1 MCMWKKRGSLV
12 GRVRN
17 QGSILCMATGS
28 KCVEKTTLY
37 NSDKLEVL
45 IKEEKSK
52 LEKVKRQIKKEF
64 EKKEKEEQIQNCIKE
79 LELIKKKEQEKEVFE
94 NQYIKN
100 NNKYILIRMYLYNHT
115 NKILIKFNWDFDA
128 VIEYYQL
135 TTY

>member
-1 MCMWKKRGSLV
+1 MTDSIIRLNFHEVKSFMGSFKK
-12 GRVRN
+12 
-17 QGSILCMATGS
+17 
-28 KCVEKTTLY
+28 
-37 NSDKLEVL
+37 
-45 IKEEKSK
+45 
-52 LEKVKRQIKKEF
+52 
-64 EKKEKEEQIQNCIKE
+64 
-79 LELIKKKEQEKEVFE
+79 E